1 MSQEGSL
8 EVYQF
13 QFFIKGISPMIWRR
27 LLMTSNSSIA
37 DFHYAIQISMGW
49 GDYHLNRFNIWGKDY
64 GVYHDGGMNF
74 SDNPNKVYL
83 KDFQFR
89 INEKFIYEYNFY
101 DCWEHVI
108 RLEKIVSFDPK
119 KTYPL
124 CVGGHYASI
133 PEDSG
138 GAEAFMKLMADNI
151 PWRIEEQI
159 REALQLYIEGKDRDL
174 LEDTLKDLQ
183 YWETRHKFDRH
194 KINRQF
200 RKFFNHGEES
210 QPTIEEV
217 QDED

>member
-27 LLMTSNSSIA
+27 ILVTSNSSIA

-49 GDYHLNRFNIWGKDY
+49 GDYHLNRFNIWGKEY

-101 DCWEHVI
+101 DCWKHVT
-108 RLEKIVSFDPK
+108 RLEKILPFDPK

-124 CVGGHYASI
+124 CVNGRYASI
-133 PEDSG
+133 LEDCG
-138 GAEAFMKLMADNI
+138 DAKAFMELMAENI
-151 PWRIEEQI
+151 PWRIEEKI
-159 REALQLYIEGKDRDL
+159 REALQLYIKEKDRNL

-194 KINRQF
+194 KINQQF
-200 RKFFNHGEES
+200 RQFFNHSEGS